1 MTRDAFMKELAYL
14 LQDMDTEDRQDALQ
28 YYNDYFDEAGPDRE
42 PEIIK
47 ELGSPEQLASIIRS
61 NLNGELRDGGE
72 FTDTGYKDQRFARPG
87 SEMPP
92 AEQASGRRCS
102 HASAGPETKNS
113 SGPAAGEREQKPPFT
128 SRPLKI
134 FLWIVLL
141 VLLFPVLLGVGGG
154 LLSILVGIAGLL
166 IGLFLILGLCTLAF
180 LAAGIVL
187 IPFGLAVIF
196 SQPLSGLMTAGTGL
210 IFLGGGLL
218 LLSLSLLFYGRFIP
232 FVLGKS
238 ADALDRL
245 IRGRRV
251 QL

>member
-1 MTRDAFMKELAYL
+1 
-14 LQDMDTEDRQDALQ
+14 
-28 YYNDYFDEAGPDRE
+28 
-42 PEIIK
+42 
-47 ELGSPEQLASIIRS
+47 
-61 NLNGELRDGGE
+61 
-72 FTDTGYKDQRFARPG
+72 
-87 SEMPP
+87 MPP

-238 ADALDRL
+238 ADSLDRL

>member
-166 IGLFLILGLCTLAF
+166 IGLFLILQTR
-180 LAAGIVL
+180 
-187 IPFGLAVIF
+187 
-196 SQPLSGLMTAGTGL
+196 ST
-210 IFLGGGLL
+210 
-218 LLSLSLLFYGRFIP
+218 
-232 FVLGKS
+232 
-238 ADALDRL
+238 D
-245 IRGRRV
+245 
-251 QL
+251 

>member
-134 FLWIVLL
+134 FL
-141 VLLFPVLLGVGGG
+141 
-154 LLSILVGIAGLL
+154 
-166 IGLFLILGLCTLAF
+166 
-180 LAAGIVL
+180 
-187 IPFGLAVIF
+187 
-196 SQPLSGLMTAGTGL
+196 
-210 IFLGGGLL
+210 
-218 LLSLSLLFYGRFIP
+218 
-232 FVLGKS
+232 
-238 ADALDRL
+238 
-245 IRGRRV
+245 
-251 QL
+251 